1 VTPRHAEAPAS
12 TGSAA
17 GGGSDDDG
25 LRAGRVTPRL
35 ENPDG
40 SPVQRLHVAARLED
54 RFDAVLARVL
64 RRRGWTV
71 RVVGY
76 AGYGSGGKVRVLART
91 LLASP
96 TVRQRDLPDA
106 GGGAQTGER
115 PAPTVRGWRSF
126 FTAPVAG
133 APVEVEVGGRTHR
146 LTTDRGGYVDAMVD
160 ADLAP
165 GWHDITLTS
174 VDDARTTARVVV
186 VGPEPTVGIVSDID
200 DTVMVTRLPRPLVAA
215 WNVFVRHENAREA
228 VPGMSRLYRAL
239 RADHPGAPVV
249 YLSTGAWN
257 AAPAI
262 GRFLRRHDYPAGP
275 LLLTDW
281 GPTNTGL
288 FRSGPRHKVSELRR
302 LFVDLPQVRW
312 VLVGDDGQHDPQI
325 YAGAVEHHPDRV
337 EAVLIRRLTAGEHVL
352 AHGTPLATPEQE
364 ESEERADD
372 QPGLDVLTGDDG
384 EQLLQR
390 ALEAGLAR

>member
-1 VTPRHAEAPAS
+1 MTTAQRPGPRSPQPGPVGAP
-12 TGSAA
+12 GE
-17 GGGSDDDG
+17 DE
-25 LRAGRVTPRL
+25 LRAGRVAPRL

-40 SPVQRLHVAARLED
+40 TAVQRPHVAARLED
-54 RFDAVLARVL
+54 RFDSALAHVL

-96 TVRQRDLPDA
+96 AVRQQDLPDSGA
-106 GGGAQTGER
+106 DAQTGER
-115 PAPTVRGWRSF
+115 PADAVRGWRSF

-133 APVEVEVGGRTHR
+133 APVEVTIGGTSHR
-146 LTTDRGGYVDAMVD
+146 LTTDRGGYVAARV
-160 ADLAP
+160 AAARAP
-165 GWHDITLTS
+165 GGHAQTRT
-174 VDDARTTARVVV
+174 ARDRARPTPRVVV

-200 DTVMVTRLPRPLVAA
+200 DTVMVTRLPRPFVAA

-228 VPGMSRLYRAL
+228 VPGMSRLYREL
-239 RADHPGAPVV
+239 RSARPDSPVV

-275 LLLTDW
+275 MLLTDW

-288 FRSGPRHKVSELRR
+288 FRSGQRHKVAQLRR
-302 LFVDLPQVRW
+302 LFVELPQVRW
-312 VLVGDDGQHDPQI
+312 ILVGDDGQHDPQI
-325 YAGAVEHHPDRV
+325 YAGAVARHPERV
-337 EAVLIRRLTAGEHVL
+337 EAVLIRQLTAGEHVL
-352 AHGTPLATPEQE
+352 SRGLPTAAPEQE
-364 ESEERADD
+364 EAEDDADD
-372 QPGLDVLTGDDG
+372 APGIPVVLGADG
-384 EQLLQR
+384 EELLER
-390 ALEAGLAR
+390 VREAGLAG